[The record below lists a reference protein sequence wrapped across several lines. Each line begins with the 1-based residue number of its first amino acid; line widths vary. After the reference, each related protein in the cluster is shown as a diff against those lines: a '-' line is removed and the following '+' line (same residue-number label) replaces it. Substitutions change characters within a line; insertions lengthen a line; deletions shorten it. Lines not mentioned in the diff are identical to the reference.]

1 MKRKVFFYP
10 LQIDVP
16 LCICKN
22 HVFVRNMFILILKR
36 LENYKMKWIVL
47 FVILYNGCSLAWE
60 KIYLHKKQYLWCK
73 SSLLPVVSFIHN
85 ALLMYNRNARV
96 KYHYIWKGESISV
109 NFWQVV
115 VVSVDADILMYTGYL
130 FSLVVVLNHIPIPNV
145 ELLLTVRKAWYDN
158 DKNFKF
164 NILYLG
170 RLRKMKPVYIYQ
182 IVWKIFWW
190 SIEVVWHR

>member
-1 MKRKVFFYP
+1 
-10 LQIDVP
+10 
-16 LCICKN
+16 
-22 HVFVRNMFILILKR
+22 
-36 LENYKMKWIVL
+36 MKWIVL
-47 FVILYNGCSLAWE
+47 FVSLYNGCSLAWE

-73 SSLLPVVSFIHN
+73 SSHLPVVSFIHN

-145 ELLLTVRKAWYDN
+145 ELLLTVRKAWYDY
-158 DKNFKF
+158 DEKCKF
-164 NILYLG
+164 NIMYWME
-170 RLRKMKPVYIYQ
+170 LRDYRNSFIYIYIKSLGKFFGDQLKLSDIVKIRFQ
-182 IVWKIFWW
+182 ITAVANNIAVLTRRTKGNQWAYITRT
-190 SIEVVWHR
+190 E

>member
-1 MKRKVFFYP
+1 
-10 LQIDVP
+10 
-16 LCICKN
+16 
-22 HVFVRNMFILILKR
+22 
-36 LENYKMKWIVL
+36 MKWIVL

-130 FSLVVVLNHIPIPNV
+130 FSLVVVLNHIRIPNV
-145 ELLLTVRKAWYDN
+145 ELLFTVRKAWYEYSN
-158 DKNFKF
+158 VCKFKIIYF
-164 NILYLG
+164 VKRQEYRILSYAS
-170 RLRKMKPVYIYQ
+170 PIYIYIYQ
-182 IVWKIFWW
+182 ILWTKFGDGFKLSDV
-190 SIEVVWHR
+190 IELWISNYGSCEK

>member
-1 MKRKVFFYP
+1 M
-10 LQIDVP
+10 LSS
-16 LCICKN
+16 
-22 HVFVRNMFILILKR
+22 M
-36 LENYKMKWIVL
+36 
-47 FVILYNGCSLAWE
+47 G
-60 KIYLHKKQYLWCK
+60 KIYLHKKQHLWCK

-145 ELLLTVRKAWYDN
+145 ELLLTVRKAWYDY
-158 DKNFKF
+158 DEKCKF
-164 NILYLG
+164 NIMYWMELRDYRISSYSQLYITNN
-170 RLRKMKPVYIYQ
+170 LRKLLVINWSCLTSLKIRFQ
-182 IVWKIFWW
+182 ITAVINNITAVLKRQTKGNQWAYVALTEWKI
-190 SIEVVWHR
+190 ILEVNVVET

>member
-1 MKRKVFFYP
+1 
-10 LQIDVP
+10 
-16 LCICKN
+16 
-22 HVFVRNMFILILKR
+22 
-36 LENYKMKWIVL
+36 MKWIVL
-47 FVILYNGCSLAWE
+47 FVILFNGCSLAWE

-130 FSLVVVLNHIPIPNV
+130 FSLVVVLNHIPIPNI
-145 ELLLTVRKAWYDN
+145 ELLLTVRKAWYDY
-158 DKNFKF
+158 DEKCKF
-164 NILYLG
+164 NIMYWMELQDYRISSRLYISNNL
-170 RLRKMKPVYIYQ
+170 K
-182 IVWKIFWW
+182 KILVINW
-190 SIEVVWHR
+190 SCLTSLK

>member
-1 MKRKVFFYP
+1 
-10 LQIDVP
+10 
-16 LCICKN
+16 
-22 HVFVRNMFILILKR
+22 
-36 LENYKMKWIVL
+36 MKWIVL
-47 FVILYNGCSLAWE
+47 FCNSIQRMLSSMG
-60 KIYLHKKQYLWCK
+60 KIYLHKKQHLWCK

-145 ELLLTVRKAWYDN
+145 ELLLTVRKAWYDY
-158 DKNFKF
+158 DEKCKF
-164 NILYLG
+164 NIMYSME
-170 RLRKMKPVYIYQ
+170 LRDYRI
-182 IVWKIFWW
+182 
-190 SIEVVWHR
+190 